1 MKENFVRRH
10 VTELKGQA
18 DLGEKPES
26 VQTIRRKVYNSNRQT
41 GENPVLKHVQELHG
55 QSKPAYSKER
65 IEEAR
70 TRWPVLTT
78 EEIIRNLKDE
88 DRRKEDKRLGRRR
101 GFGFF

>member
-1 MKENFVRRH
+1 MKENVVRSH
-10 VTELKGQA
+10 VTELRGQA
-18 DLGEKPES
+18 DVGAKPKLIKPIGREVFS
-26 VQTIRRKVYNSNRQT
+26 AKEQS
-41 GENPVLKHVQELHG
+41 GENPVFNHVQELHG

-65 IEEAR
+65 IEEAK